1 MIDLES
7 LFNLSYGMCIVSS
20 KRNGK
25 INGCIMNTVFQLTP
39 EPPVIAISVSRE
51 NLTHEYIAES
61 TVFVVSILAEKT
73 PLEFMGRFGYRSG
86 RDFDKFQKVNYKIG
100 MTGPPIVLDN
110 TVGFIEAEVTE
121 AIDVETHT
129 LFIGRVIACETID
142 EGETPMTYNYYRDVK
157 GGRTPRTA
165 ATYIAKK
172 PETKSKQ
179 GVKEMKK
186 YNQKTAFM
194 IRYRELKDKYTI
206 YLGLQKQ
213 KHRKTINIGNC
224 FVVGLPSTFS
234 HDKRMIHKAAFRM
247 FGFGRD
253 LGSRQATGGKTDQ
266 TVRPHNRFRHRSRG
280 RSGLNRQRGSSD
292 VGGGATIER
301 SLTIGAE
308 LDSTGQNQLV
318 VARRGASLPRKKD
331 AH

>member
-1 MIDLES
+1 MLDFES

-25 INGCIMNTVFQLTP
+25 INGCIVNTVFQLTP

-51 NLTHEYIAES
+51 NLTYEYIAES

-129 LFIGRVIACETID
+129 LFIGRVIACETIN
-142 EGETPMTYNYYRDVK
+142 EGEAPMTYNYYRDVK

-172 PETKSKQ
+172 SETESKQ
-179 GVKEMKK
+179 GLREMQK
-186 YNQKTAFM
+186 YRCLMCGYIYDPEAGDPAGSIEPGTAFEDLPDDW
-194 IRYRELKDKYTI
+194 ICPDCGVGKDEFEPV
-206 YLGLQKQ
+206 
-213 KHRKTINIGNC
+213 N
-224 FVVGLPSTFS
+224 
-234 HDKRMIHKAAFRM
+234 
-247 FGFGRD
+247 
-253 LGSRQATGGKTDQ
+253 DQ
-266 TVRPHNRFRHRSRG
+266 
-280 RSGLNRQRGSSD
+280 
-292 VGGGATIER
+292 
-301 SLTIGAE
+301 
-308 LDSTGQNQLV
+308 
-318 VARRGASLPRKKD
+318 
-331 AH
+331 